1 MLAPVLSDQTTVAR
15 RLECRTLSFAP
26 LAAERSHRH
35 LRSMAS
41 ARKKRILVL
50 NAASGGATGNTAVL
64 LERATRHLRP
74 HATVT
79 TLVLAS
85 GKSYV
90 HVRRAL
96 ARCDALVIGTGT
108 YWDSWSHWLQR
119 MLEDATADEG
129 TALWL
134 GKPAAV
140 LVTMHAVGGKGVLSR
155 LQGVLMTLGCAVPP
169 MSGLVYSLVNQAAI
183 QAEATGADDLW
194 CQEDVAIVCDN
205 LVAALTP
212 GGTYSAWPTNRR
224 SFGDKWIT

>member
-1 MLAPVLSDQTTVAR
+1 
-15 RLECRTLSFAP
+15 
-26 LAAERSHRH
+26 
-35 LRSMAS
+35 MAS
-41 ARKKRILVL
+41 VRKKRILIL
-50 NAASGGATGNTAVL
+50 NAASGGHTGNTAVL
-64 LERATRHLRP
+64 LDRAVRQLRPRAT
-74 HATVT
+74 VM

-90 HVRRAL
+90 DVRKAL

-108 YWDSWSHWLQR
+108 YWDSWSHLLQR

-155 LQGVLMTLGCAVPP
+155 LQGVLSTFGCAVPP

-183 QAEATGADDLW
+183 QAGAAGSDDLW

-205 LVAALTP
+205 LLAALNP
-212 GGTYSAWPTNRR
+212 GQPYRAWPTDRR